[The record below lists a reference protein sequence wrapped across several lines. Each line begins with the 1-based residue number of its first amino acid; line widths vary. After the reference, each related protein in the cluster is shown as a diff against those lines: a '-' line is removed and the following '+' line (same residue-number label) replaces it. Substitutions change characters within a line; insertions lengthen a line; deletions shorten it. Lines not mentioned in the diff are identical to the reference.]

1 MSSASH
7 ITPLSAATILP
18 LLAQPP
24 SSALINDFLLSL
36 SSSPSNSN
44 STSSTVPPEPTV
56 KSYPDAQYHTYLPLG
71 LDLIYSPSSSS
82 PSAVQWEL
90 DRIDIYNPVPGV
102 SVPSAGSSRRRA
114 PPMYT
119 PPALPL
125 VTQLARAPVVPPQP
139 APPAGNSGAALPTVA
154 PAAAEATLLEVEGVE
169 EGKQAGGRPEPFL
182 ITSESIGRE
191 FVSALGEP
199 SRKGGA
205 QGWVGPWLE
214 WADLKI
220 LVPRRRSIQADVE
233 PGQGGTSMEEAEDME
248 EVGIGLM
255 VELRDGHK
263 QPTEE
268 EMKKGLGGV
277 WDRAAGWGWG
287 CVKIFR
293 VGSTT

>member
-1 MSSASH
+1 MSSASPTH
-7 ITPLSAATILP
+7 PLSTATIFP

-24 SSALINDFLLSL
+24 SSPLINDFLLSL
-36 SSSPSNSN
+36 SSSPST
-44 STSSTVPPEPTV
+44 STSSSIPPEPTV
-56 KSYPDAQYHTYLPLG
+56 KSYPDAQYHTYLSLG
-71 LDLIYSPSSSS
+71 LDLIYSPSPTSSS
-82 PSAVQWEL
+82 PSSGQWEL
-90 DRIDIYNPVPGV
+90 DRIDINNPVPSV
-102 SVPSAGSSRRRA
+102 SLPSSGSSRRRA
-114 PPMYT
+114 PPVYT

-125 VTQLARAPVVPPQP
+125 VVQLARAPVVPPQP
-139 APPAGNSGAALPTVA
+139 GPHAGNSGAALPTVV
-154 PAAAEATLLEVEGVE
+154 PAAAEAALTEVEGVE
-169 EGKQAGGRPEPFL
+169 EEIRAGGRPEPFL
-182 ITSESIGRE
+182 ITSESTGRE

-220 LVPRRRSIQADVE
+220 LVPRRRSKQADVE